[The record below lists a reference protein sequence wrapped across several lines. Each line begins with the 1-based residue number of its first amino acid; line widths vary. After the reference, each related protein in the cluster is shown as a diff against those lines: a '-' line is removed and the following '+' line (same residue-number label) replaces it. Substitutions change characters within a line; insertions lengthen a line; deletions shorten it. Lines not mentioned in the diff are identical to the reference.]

1 MGLGEFKRRD
11 RKRRSQNSEP
21 ENRGNKRFDIL
32 GSAIICLMIA
42 GLSVIL
48 VSRCSR
54 PKIVTED
61 YEGVILDRWAGYTET
76 DEGSW
81 PYFRLLIE
89 DDNQHRL
96 TVNVD
101 ADTYHRSKV
110 GMRVTRRK
118 GKIELTERK
127 AKPG

>member
-1 MGLGEFKRRD
+1 MGLREFKRRD

>member
-1 MGLGEFKRRD
+1 MGLPKFKRGD
-11 RKRRSQNSEP
+11 RKRRSQNSEQ
-21 ENRGNKRFDIL
+21 ENRGNNRFNIL

-76 DEGSW
+76 EEGSW

-127 AKPG
+127 TKPG

>member
-1 MGLGEFKRRD
+1 
-11 RKRRSQNSEP
+11 
-21 ENRGNKRFDIL
+21 
-32 GSAIICLMIA
+32 MIA